1 MRSGSPPETISVALC
16 TYNGARF
23 LEEQL
28 ASLQAQIRCP
38 DELIVC
44 DDRSTDKTV
53 QLLEAFARI
62 APFPVRIHVNP
73 ANLGSTMNFD
83 RAMRLC
89 TGSLIAFCDQDDI
102 WHSTRLSACAEAF
115 QHDPRLELVFSN
127 GQLIDEAGTQIPG
140 RLWDKFTF
148 DPAIRKRI
156 QHGDMLPLV
165 RYRFVT
171 GATVMFRSHLRE
183 YVCPAAGEWLH
194 DGWIAAFAA
203 CLGGVGF
210 LDEPLIRYRIHP
222 QQQIG
227 TGPGPTGR
235 AFGKLA
241 REHWLGSDWHRH
253 QIELLLDCLRK
264 IPVPLRTATADD
276 FNRQHAFLSMRITLP
291 GHRWPRVSK
300 IAGFRADYK
309 RRASGWKSMLLDFL
323 LPKRDDETGSAATAH
338 FSALR
343 SR

>member
-115 QHDPRLELVFSN
+115 QDDPRLELVFSN

-140 RLWDKFTF
+140 RLWTNSPSIPQSVNVSSTETCCRWSGTALLPAPPSCFALICASTF
-148 DPAIRKRI
+148 APRPASGCMMAGLPPLRPASGVLDFWTNRSSGTAFIPSSRLGLGLGQRGELLANSHESIGSDRI
-156 QHGDMLPLV
+156 G
-165 RYRFVT
+165 
-171 GATVMFRSHLRE
+171 
-183 YVCPAAGEWLH
+183 
-194 DGWIAAFAA
+194 
-203 CLGGVGF
+203 
-210 LDEPLIRYRIHP
+210 
-222 QQQIG
+222 IG
-227 TGPGPTGR
+227 TR
-235 AFGKLA
+235 
-241 REHWLGSDWHRH
+241 
-253 QIELLLDCLRK
+253 
-264 IPVPLRTATADD
+264 
-276 FNRQHAFLSMRITLP
+276 
-291 GHRWPRVSK
+291 
-300 IAGFRADYK
+300 
-309 RRASGWKSMLLDFL
+309 
-323 LPKRDDETGSAATAH
+323 
-338 FSALR
+338 
-343 SR
+343 